1 MQVRLPFFPPIK
13 LACLSFFTLIP
24 RRVKHLI
31 LRASLEEMG
40 VPEENR
46 TNPDFLFNTLAE
58 DPV

>member
-1 MQVRLPFFPPIK
+1 LPFFPPIK